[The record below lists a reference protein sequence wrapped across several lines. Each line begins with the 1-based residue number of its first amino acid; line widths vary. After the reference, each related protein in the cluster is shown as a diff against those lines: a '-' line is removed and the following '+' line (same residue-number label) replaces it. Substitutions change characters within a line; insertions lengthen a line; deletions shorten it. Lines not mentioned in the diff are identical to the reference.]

1 MSAVPITLVT
11 GFLGSGK
18 STIINRLLEQYPD
31 RKFGL
36 VVNEFGD
43 VKLESNIVEAD
54 EASIVELSN
63 GCMCCVIRG
72 DLLGTVDAL
81 LKRRPEIDHILMEA
95 SGLSDP
101 VPIANTFLNADLGG
115 KIRFDSIVCLLDL
128 EHYERNLREYDIPVV
143 QLEYADF
150 IVLSKTE
157 LVSIARI
164 QEARDYLKSVDT
176 QAAVLRDDDP
186 AGLGLIIDTLDIDHT
201 DIRELE
207 VVDHDHDHGSDH
219 TDGAGHEGHAHSAP
233 GDDAEVHQAPAAGG
247 HAGGHYHHAH
257 EAVTTLFF
265 RSDTP
270 LYAEHFG
277 KVFQS
282 LPAGVVRAKGFLD
295 LADEESGDRKY
306 ILQYTGARKDLYSVE
321 WNDGEPRQSAI
332 VFIGRDFDAEALRG
346 RLNECVKPLQ
356 TAGEL

>member
-43 VKLESNIVEAD
+43 VQLESNIVEAD
-54 EASIVELSN
+54 ESSIVELSN

-81 LKRRPEIDHILMEA
+81 LARRPEIDHILMEA

-115 KIRFDSIVCLLDL
+115 TVRFDSIVCLLDL
-128 EHYERNLREYDIPVV
+128 EHYERNIREYDIPVL
-143 QLEYADF
+143 QLEHADF

-157 LVSIARI
+157 RMSVGRI
-164 QEARDYLKSVDT
+164 QEARRYLETVDT
-176 QAAVLRDDDP
+176 QATVLRDDEP
-186 AGLGLIIDTLDIDHT
+186 GGLALIIDTLDIDHT

-207 VVDHDHDHGSDH
+207 VVDHDHEHEHAG
-219 TDGAGHEGHAHSAP
+219 DGADGSANGGFDHYMPEHS
-233 GDDAEVHQAPAAGG
+233 GG
-247 HAGGHYHHAH
+247 TGRRYHHAH

-265 RSDTP
+265 RSDMP
-270 LYAEHFG
+270 LYADHFG

-282 LPAGVVRAKGFLD
+282 LPSGVVRAKGFLD
-295 LADEESGDRKY
+295 LADEEAGDRKY

-321 WNDGEPRQSAI
+321 WNEGEPRQSAI
-332 VFIGRDFDAEALRG
+332 VFIGRDFDASTLRS
-346 RLNECVKPLQ
+346 RLDACINPLQ
-356 TAGEL
+356 TADDL